1 MDKIVLGPGK
11 INCYY
16 FMNLIKS
23 GPAIVSVCMLI
34 FLSHCTKSVREQE
47 SLSAILNNTESITGK
62 TAYLNTPYITAGDRV
77 YMVGHQNGTFPDLGW
92 HVVGEMGGIWDHP
105 IKLMDGF
112 TAVIKENGQSICLSK
127 ADTFVNFPFANKHIF
142 RTGLGGL
149 EVERFQ
155 FAPDGKEA
163 VVVEFKFTNSSA
175 NTRKIRFDFN
185 GSTDLRPVWLGERTG
200 MKDAGDFVTWNE
212 STSSW
217 IAKDSLNEWYTM
229 FGSVLNTVSHQKDL
243 ETCDYKPLGK
253 GCTASLS
260 YDLVIEPNASFV
272 LPLVIS
278 GSYESVEKV
287 EATYRFVRDNT
298 AMLLNE
304 KKERYEKI
312 ASQTKLT
319 IPDKNLE
326 RAFRW
331 VKYNTDWL
339 VRDVPEIGRGLSAG
353 APDYPWWF
361 GTDSEYALR
370 GLITTGRKQMVY
382 DAIEV
387 IHKLSEKANGNGR
400 IVHEVST
407 NGAVFN
413 PGNVNETPQFV
424 TLVATVY
431 AWTGDKDFLLRYF
444 PTIKKGLNWLLK
456 ENDKDGN
463 LLPDGFGMMEIHGMN
478 SEMIDVAVYS
488 QKAFADAAVLAR
500 ELGEAKL
507 AVDYSEIASKIRARI
522 NTGFWV
528 AGSNSF
534 ADFIGTKQQ
543 AVKLIDDAIIRA
555 DTLKKPWAVSELRA
569 SKAALA
575 KSAGSEKR
583 GFVVHHNWVVNTP
596 METGIADS
604 AKAIAALVT
613 GGKFVNPFGAFV
625 TGIDRDES
633 AGKDENSVAGNNKVF
648 TYTGAVMTLPTGVL
662 AIAENNYGH
671 PDKALGYLK
680 RMTRSFSFA
689 LPGSIYEV
697 SPDYG
702 MMAQAWNI
710 YSYAVPVVQQFFGI
724 KPEASKKM
732 IHIQPQMPTEWPEA
746 TLENVIV
753 GNNNLSMTYKKLD
766 KSMELTFEQSSKDW
780 KIVLSFPKNKFKNW
794 EVNGR
799 KILPTS
805 DGTRDS
811 IELTGSKILVKIN

>member
-1 MDKIVLGPGK
+1 
-11 INCYY
+11 
-16 FMNLIKS
+16 MNLIKYGLS
-23 GPAIVSVCMLI
+23 VVSVCMLI
-34 FLSHCTKSVREQE
+34 FLSRCTKDVRQQE
-47 SLSAILNNTESITGK
+47 SLSALLNDTESITGK

-92 HVVGEMGGIWDHP
+92 HVTGEMGGIWDHP
-105 IKLMDGF
+105 VKLMDGF
-112 TAVIKENGQSICLSK
+112 TAAVTENGQSICLSK

-142 RTGLGGL
+142 RTGLNGL

-163 VVVEFKFTNSSA
+163 VVVEFKFTNRSSEI
-175 NTRKIRFDFN
+175 RKIRFDFN
-185 GSTDLRPVWLGERTG
+185 GNIDLRPVWLGEKTE
-200 MKDAGDFVTWNE
+200 MKDAGDFVRWNE
-212 STSSW
+212 SSQSW

-229 FGSVLNTVSHQKDL
+229 FGSELRAVSHQKDL
-243 ETCDYKPLGK
+243 EACDYKPLGK
-253 GCTASLS
+253 GCSASLG
-260 YDLVIEPNASFV
+260 YDLVIEPNASYVVAFT
-272 LPLVIS
+272 IS
-278 GSYESVEKV
+278 GSFESSEKV
-287 EATYRFVRDNT
+287 EATYHFVQEKKKK
-298 AMLLNE
+298 LLIE

-319 IPDKNLE
+319 IPDKNME
-326 RAFRW
+326 QAFRW

-339 VRDVPEIGRGLSAG
+339 VRDVPDIGRGLSAG
-353 APDYPWWF
+353 TPDYPWWF

-370 GLITTGRKQMVY
+370 GLITTGRRQLVY

-400 IVHEVST
+400 IIHEVST

-424 TLVATVY
+424 TLIASVY
-431 AWTGDKDFLLRYF
+431 AWTGDKEFLLRYF
-444 PTIKKGLNWLLK
+444 PTIKKGLSWLLK

-463 LLPDGFGMMEIHGMN
+463 LLPDGFGMMEIHGMD

-488 QKAFADAAVLAR
+488 QKAFADGAILAR
-500 ELGEAKL
+500 ELGDTKL
-507 AVDYSEIASKIRARI
+507 AADYEEIASKLKALI
-522 NTGFWV
+522 NTDFWV
-528 AGSNSF
+528 TGSNSY

-543 AVKLIDDAIIRA
+543 AGKLIDDAIIRA
-555 DTLKKPWAVSELRA
+555 DTLKKPWAVNELRA
-569 SKAALA
+569 LKTSVK
-575 KSAGSEKR
+575 KITGNQKR

-604 AKAIAALVT
+604 AKAIAALRT

-648 TYTGAVMTLPTGVL
+648 TYTDAVMTLPTGVL
-662 AIAENNYGH
+662 AIAENNYGN
-671 PDKALGYLK
+671 PDQALRYLK
-680 RMTRSFSFA
+680 QMTKSFSFA

-710 YSYAVPVVQQFFGI
+710 YCYGVPVVQQFFGI
-724 KPEASKKM
+724 KPQASKKL
-732 IHIQPQMPTEWPEA
+732 IHIQPQMPAQWPEA
-746 TLENVIV
+746 SLQNVIV
-753 GNNNLSMTYKKLD
+753 GNNNLSMVYKKLN
-766 KSMELTFEQSSKDW
+766 KSLDLTFEQSSKDW
-780 KIVLSFPKNKFKNW
+780 KIVLSFPKNKFKKW
-794 EVNGR
+794 VVNGQEL
-799 KILPTS
+799 KPKS
-805 DGTRDS
+805 DGVSDS
-811 IELTGSKILVKIN
+811 IELSGNRILVRLI